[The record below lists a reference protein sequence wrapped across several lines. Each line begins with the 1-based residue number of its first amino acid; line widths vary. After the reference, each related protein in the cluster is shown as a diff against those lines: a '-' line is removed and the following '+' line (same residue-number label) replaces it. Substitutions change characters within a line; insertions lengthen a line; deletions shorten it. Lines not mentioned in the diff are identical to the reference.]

1 MERVDW
7 SALVEEAVLP
17 FEPVFF
23 ERGLTLTARIQPG
36 LAVWGRPD
44 QLRQAV
50 DVLLDNAQK
59 YALSPSTVYLHLDR
73 TRHDRCLLMV
83 ENRADPLSPQEAGG
97 YFQAILPHGQGP
109 QPGRQ
114 LRPGPAHRPADR
126 RGPPGPHLGG
136 EPGGPGAVLYRAA
149 PGLMRERRTAGAPV
163 SFQFV
168 HGFVQVPFSA
178 RCYSVGRLEAA
189 HGFGSKQGCC
199 PPGAFSRSGRQTIP
213 SRVGVFIDPGPGTA
227 VLSLARAVFRMF
239 TFAPPFFQH
248 RFSVGRYN
256 RPNPI
261 GRRNLP

>member
-1 MERVDW
+1 MAGCGFISSCPWAD
-7 SALVEEAVLP
+7 AGA
-17 FEPVFF
+17 
-23 ERGLTLTARIQPG
+23 
-36 LAVWGRPD
+36 PD
-44 QLRQAV
+44 
-50 DVLLDNAQK
+50 
-59 YALSPSTVYLHLDR
+59 
-73 TRHDRCLLMV
+73 
-83 ENRADPLSPQEAGG
+83 G
-97 YFQAILPHGQGP
+97 
-109 QPGRQ
+109 
-114 LRPGPAHRPADR
+114 
-126 RGPPGPHLGG
+126 
-136 EPGGPGAVLYRAA
+136 
-149 PGLMRERRTAGAPV
+149 GAPV

-256 RPNPI
+256 RAEPNR
-261 GRRNLP
+261 RRNLLDRDRTPDQALRRGHRRVRPVPDIDSGQIYGFLGPNGAGKSTTMNMMTGCLSATEGTVRIGGYDIFEEPSRRSAHRLPARAAAAVSE